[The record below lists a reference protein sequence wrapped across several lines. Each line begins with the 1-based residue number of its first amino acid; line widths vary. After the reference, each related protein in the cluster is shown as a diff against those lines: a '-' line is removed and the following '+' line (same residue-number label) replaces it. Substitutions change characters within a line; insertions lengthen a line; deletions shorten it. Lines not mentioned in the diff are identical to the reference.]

1 MKAIHAR
8 VRGLVQGVF
17 FRQNCRREALSLG
30 LAGWVRNDPDGS
42 VEVFAQGD
50 DEAVDRLVA
59 WLWHGPPSARVTAVE
74 SETVPPDP
82 QVTGFVIRR

>member
-1 MKAIHAR
+1 MKAVHAR

-30 LAGWVRNDPDGS
+30 LSGWVRNDVDGS

-50 DEAVDRLVA
+50 PDAVDRLVA
-59 WLWHGPPSARVTAVE
+59 WLWHGPPRARVAAVE
-74 SETVPPDP
+74 SEVVAPDP
-82 QVTGFVIRR
+82 QLSGFIIRR